1 MLTGPARMLPLPPPL
16 HVCIQVAE
24 QEVAGCH
31 NSSSSDLV
39 SQETLQAQATQDVR
53 HGPSTFPQVPR

>member
-1 MLTGPARMLPLPPPL
+1 MLPLPPPL

-24 QEVAGCH
+24 QEVADCH